1 MPNWIEGTMKL
12 RGKREDIK
20 RFLDNELGTS
30 SYYGEKRTL
39 EEQVECNSND
49 EYMEYTFKDEPYI
62 KGTRRAFVTG
72 AYLYMEEDEGTVC
85 IKIKQ
90 AWSFDAT
97 PGDRE
102 LELWKDNAH
111 KYNIDIKLYGVEC
124 GMQFCQE
131 VIALR
136 NRDRVI
142 NNVIEYE
149 DWDWDCPFPNMG
161 G

>member
-20 RFLDNELGTS
+20 RFLDNELDTS

-39 EEQVECNSND
+39 EEQVQCNSDD

-62 KGTRRAFVTG
+62 KGTRRAFVTDD
-72 AYLYMEEDEGTVC
+72 YLYMGEDEGTAC

-90 AWSFDAT
+90 AWSFSVTSD
-97 PGDRE
+97 DRE

-111 KYNIDIKLYGVEC
+111 KYNIDIKLYGVES
-124 GMQFCQE
+124 GTQFCQE

-136 NRDRVI
+136 NCDRVI

-149 DWDWDCPFPNMG
+149 DWYWDCPFPNMG

>member
-30 SYYGEKRTL
+30 SYYGEKRAI
-39 EEQVECNSND
+39 EEQVECNSD
-49 EYMEYTFKDEPYI
+49 DSYFEYTFKDEPYI
-62 KGTRRAFVTG
+62 KGTRRAFVTDD
-72 AYLYMEEDEGTVC
+72 YLYMEEDEGTVS

-90 AWSFDAT
+90 AWSFDVT
-97 PGDRE
+97 PDSKE
-102 LELWKDNAH
+102 LVLWKDNAH

-124 GMQFCQE
+124 GAQFCQE

-136 NRDRVI
+136 NCDRVI